1 MSSCQS
7 ALLWVIIICDNHLCL
22 FSLLS
27 RKVHFLVKVS
37 LRCSKLCD
45 MICRQ
50 NGINSNIW
58 FDNATHK
65 IHLSD
70 AIDSILEDEKLWI
83 AFAEKL
89 REPFEKD
96 CYPLQR
102 VSASRTSLD
111 DRERKSELAIVVSL
125 RCIKICL
132 LLLQKLSDKMPGGC
146 FAD

>member
-1 MSSCQS
+1 
-7 ALLWVIIICDNHLCL
+7 
-22 FSLLS
+22 
-27 RKVHFLVKVS
+27 
-37 LRCSKLCD
+37 

-132 LLLQKLSDKMPGGC
+132 LLLQKLSDKMPGHSIEQVKSHRTPDV
-146 FAD
+146 FAQRQNARSHHIQITNKSSKTGIFAQR